1 MPTGVLITF
10 TREKKMFLKITM
22 KNTYFI
28 LFYINSNK
36 CILIASC
43 FDLFLKS
50 NYIILFLLRG
60 SEFLRN
66 IKQVISEL
74 IFGRSFKVYS
84 MIIEVCARVI
94 FYCGKVVVDR
104 S

>member
-1 MPTGVLITF
+1 VPTGVLITF

-22 KNTYFI
+22 KNTYF
-28 LFYINSNK
+28 NSDK